1 MKKKILTI
9 VAIVLV
15 VVTALTAFTACKSDY
30 VNVSALTL
38 NEEANASAER
48 TATKI
53 DVGQGYTYMWATS
66 NLIAFR
72 KSEYNSATSSYETS
86 YAVVNGKT
94 GANILSGND
103 KPDYIITTDY
113 TVEMEGL
120 FYTESAETGTVS
132 FFSLNGIIVSGID
145 TTGLIDSYGRITAS
159 RISDG
164 KMDLGN
170 GQVIVEDEE
179 GLCTLQQKEVSISG
193 SVDKDDTVET
203 ENYWLYAYSLYEFA
217 AYEKNTMTK
226 VRDFNIADITGDE
239 YSSARYYTPILLPDD
254 KLLVQVMTSLPA
266 NTTKDY
272 DYYSGDTYYK
282 IRTFIY
288 DIAKGKTSEKKDCDY
303 VFASGGYHKEAGVTI
318 CSVRRIGD
326 DKQLN
331 ATILQGFDGKLN
343 IALDV
348 QSILPLANKYSVRG
362 DYVIFKND
370 SKTVYYKGD
379 NKVFEVETANMNAV
393 DTYLS
398 YSDIFVSS
406 DGATLFNANGSYLTS
421 LADLGATSFVS
432 LDHAKQYVYYY
443 KTDTDSLGA
452 GKTNLY
458 RLDRN
463 TGTTSLVAES
473 GSYNMA
479 QSVCGFYIVEDTA
492 QTGVYKVVDI
502 DTGKTLIS
510 GLSGMTAQYV
520 CSTDESN
527 VFGFTFANEA
537 TDTDEMRYYVIN

>member
-103 KPDYIITTDY
+103 MPVYITTTDNN
-113 TVEMEGL
+113 VEMEGL
-120 FYTESAETGTVS
+120 FYTESDVTGTVS

-145 TTGLIDSYGRITAS
+145 TTGLIDSFGRITAS

-170 GQVIVEDEE
+170 GQQIVEDEK
-179 GLCTLQQKEVSISG
+179 GLCTLQQKEVSISLP
-193 SVDKDDTVET
+193 VDKDDTAET
-203 ENYWLYAYSLYEFA
+203 ESFRLYAYSQYEFA
-217 AYEKNTMTK
+217 AYEKNNMSK

-239 YSSARYYTPILLPDD
+239 YSSARSYTVILLPDD
-254 KLLVQVMTSLPA
+254 KMLVQVRTSLPA

-282 IRTFIY
+282 IRTFVY
-288 DIAKGKTSEKKDCDY
+288 DITKGKTSEKKDCDY
-303 VFASGGYHKEAGVTI
+303 VFSSGSYHKEAGVTI
-318 CSVRRIGD
+318 CLVRRIGD
-326 DKQLN
+326 DKLLN
-331 ATILQGFDGKLN
+331 ASILQGFDGKLN

-348 QSILPLANKYSVRG
+348 QNILPLANAYSVRG
-362 DYVIFKND
+362 DYIIFRND
-370 SKTVYYKGD
+370 SRTVYYKGD
-379 NKVFEVETANMNAV
+379 AKMFEVETSNMNAV
-393 DTYLS
+393 DTYLG
-398 YSDIFVSS
+398 YSDIFVSK
-406 DGATLFNANGSYLTS
+406 DGSTLFNADGSYLTS
-421 LADLGATSFVS
+421 LADLNATSYVS
-432 LDHAKQYVYYY
+432 LDHAKKYVYYY
-443 KTDTDSLGA
+443 KTVNDSLGSS
-452 GKTNLY
+452 KTNLY
-458 RLDRN
+458 RLDRA
-463 TGTTSLVAES
+463 TGVSSLVAEQGKFS
-473 GSYNMA
+473 MSRSSY
-479 QSVCGFYIVEDTA
+479 GIYIVSDGTQA
-492 QTGVYKVVDI
+492 QTYSVVDI
-502 DTGKTLIS
+502 DTGKTLVT
-510 GLSGMTAQYV
+510 GLASMTASVV
-520 CSTDESN
+520 CETDDST
-527 VFGFTFANEA
+527 VFGFTFKNTA
-537 TDTDEMRYYVIN
+537 TDVNETRYYIVK

>member
-15 VVTALTAFTACKSDY
+15 VVTTLTAFTACKSDY

-38 NEEANASAER
+38 SEEANASAER

-94 GANILSGND
+94 GANILTGND
-103 KPDYIITTDY
+103 MPVSIITTDY

-120 FYTESAETGTVS
+120 FYTESAVTGTVS
-132 FFSLNGIIVSGID
+132 FFSLNGIIVSGMD
-145 TTGLIDSYGRITAS
+145 TTGLIDSFGRITAS

-193 SVDKDDTVET
+193 SVDKDDTAET
-203 ENYWLYAYSLYEFA
+203 ENYRLYSYSQYEFA
-217 AYEKNTMTK
+217 AYEKNSMTK

-239 YSSARYYTPILLPDD
+239 YSSARYYALIVLPDD
-254 KLLVQVMTSLPA
+254 KMLVQVMTSLPA

-303 VFASGGYHKEAGVTI
+303 VFAYGRYHKEAGVTI

-348 QSILPLANKYSVRG
+348 QSILPLANKYSVIG

-379 NKVFEVETANMNAV
+379 NKVFEVETATMNAV

-398 YSDIFVSS
+398 DSDIFVSS

-421 LADLGATSFVS
+421 LADLGATSFVR

-479 QSVCGFYIVEDTA
+479 QSAYGFYIVEDTA

-537 TDTDEMRYYVIN
+537 TDTDETRYYVIN